1 MSTWRWQPVFVG
13 VGSNLD
19 NPLRHARQALEELG
33 NLEQTSLV
41 LTSLLYNSD
50 PVGPVGPVGQSDYV
64 NAVAGM
70 LTQLAPLEFLD
81 ALQAIEHAHHRDRSG
96 ERWSARTLDLD
107 ILAYSNEKIESE
119 RLTVPHKELHN
130 RNFVLGPW
138 MDIAPDF
145 TVVGLG
151 TVRQL
156 ARRVDLGTLRVL

>member
-1 MSTWRWQPVFVG
+1 MQHV
-13 VGSNLD
+13 
-19 NPLRHARQALEELG
+19 RQALVELDA
-33 NLEQTSLV
+33 LEQSSLV
-41 LTSLLYNSD
+41 LTSPLYNSD
-50 PVGPVGPVGQSDYV
+50 PVGPAGQPDYV

-70 LTQLAPLEFLD
+70 LTKLTPLEFLD
-81 ALQAIEHAHHRDRSG
+81 ALQAIEQAHRRDRSG

-119 RLTVPHKELHN
+119 RLTVPHKELHKP
-130 RNFVLGPW
+130 NFVLGPW

-145 TVVGLG
+145 TVARLG

>member
-1 MSTWRWQPVFVG
+1 LSTRRWQPVFVG

-19 NPLRHARQALEELG
+19 NPLQHARQALEELG

-50 PVGPVGPVGQSDYV
+50 PVGPAGQFDYV